1 MELSPPKNMQAQ
13 VIGSEPKL
21 FEWQKDHAAKLLASL
36 LEHGYAKDGSDTG
49 TGKTIVALSVCKA
62 LGLAPFVICP
72 KAVIPSWNE
81 WIHDFGFDQSLVINY
96 EKLRLGNTPYYKQ
109 RRGFAL
115 KVDKVLIIFD
125 EDHRCK
131 GSKSENAKMMIAA
144 KRGGYQSLLL
154 GATSATNPVEM
165 RAIGFML
172 DLHDERGWWNW
183 CLKNG
188 CKRGTFGGLTYTG
201 SQAALKRIHDHIYGQ
216 GRGSRLRVNDLPPGS
231 FPDSMIVAE
240 GYEVAS
246 RGEIEKIYADLKLE
260 LEILD
265 DRKKEDEESALI
277 AQLRARQEVEL
288 LKVNV
293 FEELAKDA
301 LEGGASV
308 AIFVNFRQTLELLYR
323 RLHVG
328 DCKIAVVHGTQ
339 DEIDRDKE
347 VKRFQSNEAKIIIC
361 MVQAGG
367 TGLSLHDLS
376 GKHPR
381 VSLISPNFSA
391 VDLKQVLGRVHRAGA
406 KSPAVQKIV
415 FASDTVEMRVCRA
428 VRKKLNNLD
437 LINDDEMN
445 PIL

>member
-21 FEWQKDHAAKLLASL
+21 FDWQKDHAAKLLASL

-49 TGKTIVALSVCKA
+49 TGKTIVALSICKT
-62 LGLAPFVICP
+62 LGLIPFVICP
-72 KAVIPSWNE
+72 KAVIPSWRE
-81 WIHDFGFDQSLVINY
+81 WIHKFGYEQSFVLNY

-115 KVDKVLIIFD
+115 KVDKVLVIFD

-131 GSKSENAKMMIAA
+131 GTKSENAKMMIAA

-165 RAIGFML
+165 RAMGYML

-188 CKRGTFGGLTYTG
+188 CKRGTFGGLTYVG

-216 GRGSRLRVNDLPPGS
+216 GRGSRIRVNDLPPGS

-260 LEILD
+260 LKILD

-293 FEELAKDA
+293 FEELAKDS

-308 AIFVNFRQTLELLYR
+308 AIFVNFRQTMELLLR
-323 RLHVG
+323 RLAG
-328 DCKIAVVHGTQ
+328 SCAISIVHGAQ
-339 DEIDRDKE
+339 DSVERDQE
-347 VKRFQSNEAKIIIC
+347 VKKFQSNETQLIIC

-367 TGLSLHDLS
+367 TGLSLHDLT
-376 GKHPR
+376 GEHPR

-406 KSPAVQKIV
+406 KSPAVQKVV
-415 FASDTVEMRVCRA
+415 FASDTVEMSVCRA

>member
-1 MELSPPKNMQAQ
+1 MTEAEETKSSDLQEPEL
-13 VIGSEPKL
+13 
-21 FEWQKDHAAKLLASL
+21 FDWQKEHAAKLLSAL
-36 LEHGYAKDGSDTG
+36 LEYGYAKDGSDTG
-49 TGKTIVALSVCKA
+49 TGKTIIALSVCKA
-62 LGLAPFVICP
+62 LGLTPFVICP
-72 KAVIPSWNE
+72 KAVVPSWRE
-81 WIHDFGFDQSLVINY
+81 WIHRFGYEKSYAINY
-96 EKLRLGNTPYYKQ
+96 EKLRLGNTDFYKD
-109 RRGFAL
+109 RKFRL
-115 KVDKVLIIFD
+115 KADKVLIIFD

-154 GATSATNPVEM
+154 GATSASNPVEM
-165 RAIGFML
+165 RAMGYML

-201 SQAALKRIHDHIYGQ
+201 NKSALKRIHDHIYGQ
-216 GRGSRLRVNDLPPGS
+216 GRGSRLKVTDLPPGS

-240 GYEVAS
+240 GYEVS
-246 RGEIEKIYADLKLE
+246 SYGVSQIDKIYADLKSE

-265 DRKKEDEESALI
+265 ERRKEDEESALV

-308 AIFVNFRQTLELLYR
+308 AIFVNFRQTLELLLR
-323 RLHVG
+323 RLAG
-328 DCKIAVVHGTQ
+328 SCEIAVVHGTQ
-339 DEIDRDKE
+339 GEFDRDLE
-347 VKRFQSNEAKIIIC
+347 VKKFQKDEARIILC

-367 TGLSLHDLS
+367 TGLSLHDLN

-391 VDLKQVLGRVHRAGA
+391 VDLRQALGRIHRAGA
-406 KSPAVQKIV
+406 KSPAVQKII
-415 FASDTVEMRVCRA
+415 FANDTVEMRVCGL
-428 VRKKLNNLD
+428 VRRKLNNLD